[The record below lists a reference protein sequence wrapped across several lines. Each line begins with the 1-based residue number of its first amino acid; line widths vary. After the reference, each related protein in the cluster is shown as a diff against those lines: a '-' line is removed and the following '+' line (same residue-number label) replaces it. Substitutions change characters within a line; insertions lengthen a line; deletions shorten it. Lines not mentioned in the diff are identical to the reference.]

1 MNDIAIEKRKERAV
15 DLSLDGKF
23 EEAMVILN
31 EVLEKSPED
40 TDALLQ
46 LAHCNMQCGKLK
58 DAKKLYRSVQKID
71 PNNLLAQ
78 KKLAV
83 IADLL
88 QKKLQKGKRN
98 SGRIIPITYLIEEPG
113 KAKIVRLSTIGK
125 TEDISRLNIGE
136 EVFLNIRKRKIEVR
150 DADNNFVGYL
160 PDDISKR
167 IIEFLTGGCKY
178 EAYIF
183 VVDKNECKIF
193 VREMEKSKAFSAL
206 PSFPL
211 EPSLLEH
218 DEEENV
224 DEEDEDSFDIDSED
238 TIIHSEE
245 DLASS
250 DKTKRK
256 QTREEEED
264 AEDEPDYTEY
274 EE

>member
-1 MNDIAIEKRKERAV
+1 MNDIALEKEKEKAI

-23 EEAMVILN
+23 DDATVILKKII
-31 EVLEKSPED
+31 EKCPDD

-46 LAHCNMQCGKLK
+46 LAHCSMQCGNLNE
-58 DAKKLYRSVQKID
+58 AQVLYKRVVKIE
-71 PNNLLAQ
+71 PNSMLAQ
-78 KKLAV
+78 KKLTV
-83 IADLL
+83 ITSLL
-88 QKKLQKGKRN
+88 QKKLQKAKRN

-136 EVFLNIRKRKIEVR
+136 EVFLKIRKRKIEVR

-167 IIEFLTGGCKY
+167 LTELMNGNCKY

-193 VREMEKSKAFSAL
+193 VREMEKSRAFSAIS
-206 PSFPL
+206 SFPL
-211 EPSLLEH
+211 DTSLLH
-218 DEEENV
+218 EEEEEEEE
-224 DEEDEDSFDIDSED
+224 EEDSLDLDSED
-238 TIIHSEE
+238 TIIHTEE

-250 DKTKRK
+250 DRTKRK
-256 QTREEEED
+256 KTDDEDEEEE
-264 AEDEPDYTEY
+264 EESDYNEY